1 MKILLWGIPC
11 VGNDEVG
18 KLLAKKL
25 NYKYFDHN
33 FIIKDNYGTIDKF
46 NASYPFPYSKFLE
59 KEKIAMDIINN
70 NDNFV
75 MSMSIMYYKRI
86 VDRIIK
92 SDCISVEIVDNLEN
106 IYDRILF
113 YDENDEVIPDSKE
126 YRDAHRKHYLKEIES
141 DMKISFKEYKNIPK
155 FKLNGQKF
163 EEVIDELVDYI
174 NELGCIN
181 C

>member
-1 MKILLWGIPC
+1 
-11 VGNDEVG
+11 
-18 KLLAKKL
+18 
-25 NYKYFDHN
+25 
-33 FIIKDNYGTIDKF
+33 
-46 NASYPFPYSKFLE
+46 
-59 KEKIAMDIINN
+59 
-70 NDNFV
+70 

-126 YRDAHRKHYLKEIES
+126 YRDAHRKHYLRKVER
-141 DMKISFKEYKNIPK
+141 DMKNSFKEYKNIPK

>member
-59 KEKIAMDIINN
+59 KEKIAMDIINS

-92 SDCISVEIVDNLEN
+92 SDCISIEIVDNLEN